1 MTKIKNVDRMTHG
14 ERRVAL
20 SLAGILSTRMLGL
33 FMILPVFAVYARELE
48 GYTATLAGLAIGIYG
63 LSQALLQIPLGRLS
77 DKVGR
82 KPIIIGGLLVFILG
96 SVVAAMSDTLVGVII
111 GRALQ
116 GAGAIA
122 SAIMALAADLTR
134 EEHRMKVMAVI
145 GMSIGGSFALA
156 LVLGPVLHGYFG
168 MSGIFW
174 VTAILASIAI
184 LIVLFKVPTPVRT
197 RFHRDAEVEWDWLK
211 RLLTDG
217 QLVRLDIGVF
227 ILHLILTALFMT
239 IPLILNDEMH
249 LPVDSH
255 WKIYLPVL
263 LLSVVMAG
271 PFIMLAEKNRKMR
284 EVTLASVVGLG
295 IAIVGLWQWSSH
307 IEVIVGMLILF
318 FACFNVLEAGMPSF
332 IAKVA
337 PAAHKG
343 SAMGGYTSAQFLGA
357 FAGSVMGGFLH
368 DVANPQTVFMLCGLL
383 VALWWVLLLGLK
395 QPPYCSSQMLYL
407 GVINAIQAE
416 KLANELQQIT
426 GVLEAVVIPED
437 GVAYLKVD
445 KHSLDQD
452 ALYAYS
458 VSQ

>member
-1 MTKIKNVDRMTHG
+1 MTNKKHVDRMTHG

-20 SLAGILSTRMLGL
+20 FLAGILSTRMLGL
-33 FMILPVFAVYARELE
+33 FMILPVFAVYARELD
-48 GYTATLAGLAIGIYG
+48 GYSATLAGLAVGIYG

-82 KPIIIGGLLVFILG
+82 KPIIIGGLLMFILG
-96 SVVAAMSDTLVGVII
+96 SVVAAQADSITGVII

-145 GMSIGGSFALA
+145 GMSIGASFALA
-156 LVLGPVLHGYFG
+156 LVLGPLLHGYFG

-174 VTAILASIAI
+174 VTAIMAGLG
-184 LIVLFKVPTPVRT
+184 IVLVVFKVPTPVRT
-197 RFHRDAEVEWDWLK
+197 RFHRDAEVEWDWLR

-217 QLVRLDIGVF
+217 QLVRLDAGVF

-239 IPLILNDEMH
+239 IPLILQDKMGLH
-249 LPVDSH
+249 VDNH
-255 WKIYLPVL
+255 WQIYLPVL

-271 PFIMLAEKNRKMR
+271 PFIMLAEKRRQLR
-284 EVTLASVVGLG
+284 EVTVLAVAGLG
-295 IAIVGLWQWSSH
+295 VAVFGLWLWSH
-307 IEVIVGMLILF
+307 HLEVIIGMLIVF

-357 FAGSVMGGFLH
+357 FVGSLIGGALH
-368 DVANPQTVFMLCGLL
+368 DVASPQTVFLLCGGL
-383 VALWWVLLLGLK
+383 VSVWLLLLIGLR
-395 QPPYCSSQMLYL
+395 QPPYCSSQMLNV
-407 GVINAIQAE
+407 GVIDSRRAAA
-416 KLANELQQIT
+416 LAHELQQIP

-458 VSQ
+458 VSS